1 MEVVKLALDAKYGEI
16 DNEAI
21 FTRDPRFGTWSV
33 SFKRGAI
40 PAILTGQWFSL
51 KDLMTKTEIYLST
64 RKDNKAT
71 LGAPVETREE
81 DGVGRSSG
89 VREPKKSGRA

>member
-40 PAILTGQWFSL
+40 PAILDGQWFSL
-51 KDLMTKTEIYLST
+51 KELQIKTENYLST

-81 DGVGRSSG
+81 NGVGRSAG